1 MPIAKKTWTIIGG
14 IRCNFIMSFIFLGGI
29 MLEKDFQ
36 AKVVK
41 EIKNMFPDSF
51 VLKCDGSNTPQG
63 FPDILIINGNKWA
76 VLEFKKS
83 ERERYSVN
91 GQRPNQ
97 EYYISRL
104 GKMSFAK
111 FIYPENKEDV
121 LDELQ
126 QALRA

>member
-1 MPIAKKTWTIIGG
+1 MFASYL
-14 IRCNFIMSFIFLGGI
+14 FYLGGI
-29 MLEKDFQ
+29 MLEREFQ
-36 AKVVK
+36 AKVIK
-41 EIKNMFPDSF
+41 EIKKMFPDCF

-63 FPDILIINGNKWA
+63 FPDILIINQNKWA

-83 ERERYSVN
+83 EKDRKSDN
-91 GQRPNQ
+91 GVRPNQ

-126 QALRA
+126 QALRS

>member
-1 MPIAKKTWTIIGG
+1 MFAHPLFFIGG
-14 IRCNFIMSFIFLGGI
+14 T
-29 MLEKDFQ
+29 MLERDFQ
-36 AKVVK
+36 AIVIK
-41 EIKNMFPDSF
+41 EIRDLFPDCF

-63 FPDILIINGNKWA
+63 FPDILVIYNDKWA

-83 ERERYSVN
+83 EKETKSKN
-91 GQRPNQ
+91 GVRPNQ

-111 FIYPENKEDV
+111 FIYPENKEEV

-126 QALRA
+126 QALRS

>member
-1 MPIAKKTWTIIGG
+1 MSYSFFLFGG
-14 IRCNFIMSFIFLGGI
+14 R

-36 AKVVK
+36 AKVIL
-41 EIKNMFPDSF
+41 EIKEMLPDCF
-51 VLKCDGSNTPQG
+51 ILKCDGSNTPQG

-83 ERERYSVN
+83 EKDRYSKSGV
-91 GQRPNQ
+91 RPNQ

-104 GKMSFAK
+104 GTMSFAK

-121 LDELQ
+121 LNGLQ
-126 QALRA
+126 QALRT

>member
-1 MPIAKKTWTIIGG
+1 MFRIP
-14 IRCNFIMSFIFLGGI
+14 SYFLGGI
-29 MLEKDFQ
+29 MLERDFQ
-36 AKVVK
+36 ALVIK
-41 EIKNMFPDSF
+41 EIKNMFPECF

-63 FPDILIINGNKWA
+63 FPDILIINDSKWA

-83 ERERYSVN
+83 EKDRNSKN
-91 GQRPNQ
+91 GPRPNQ

-111 FIYPENKEDV
+111 FIYPENKEEV

-126 QALRA
+126 QAFRS

>member
-1 MPIAKKTWTIIGG
+1 
-14 IRCNFIMSFIFLGGI
+14 

-36 AKVVK
+36 SKVIRK
-41 EIKNMFPDSF
+41 IKDIFPGCF

-63 FPDILIINGNKWA
+63 FPDILIIYENKWA

-83 ERERYSVN
+83 EKERYSKD
-91 GQRPNQ
+91 GPRPNQ

-111 FIYPENKEDV
+111 FIYPENEEEV

-126 QALRA
+126 QAFRTKR

>member
-1 MPIAKKTWTIIGG
+1 
-14 IRCNFIMSFIFLGGI
+14 

-36 AKVVK
+36 SKVIK
-41 EIKNMFPDSF
+41 EIKSIFPESF

-63 FPDILIINGNKWA
+63 FPDILIINKDKWA

-83 ERERYSVN
+83 KKDRFSKN
-91 GQRPNQ
+91 GTQPNQ

-104 GKMSFAK
+104 GKMSYAS
-111 FIYPENKEDV
+111 FIYPENKEEI

-126 QALRA
+126 QAFRA

>member
-1 MPIAKKTWTIIGG
+1 M
-14 IRCNFIMSFIFLGGI
+14 CLHLLFYFLGGI

-36 AKVVK
+36 SKVIRKIK
-41 EIKNMFPDSF
+41 EMFSGCF

-63 FPDILIINGNKWA
+63 FPDILIIYENKWA

-83 ERERYSVN
+83 EKERFSKN
-91 GQRPNQ
+91 GPRPNQ
-97 EYYISRL
+97 EYYVSRL

-111 FIYPENKEDV
+111 FIYPENEKEV

-126 QALRA
+126 QAFRA

>member
-1 MPIAKKTWTIIGG
+1 MCFHYP
-14 IRCNFIMSFIFLGGI
+14 FYFLGGA
-29 MLEKDFQ
+29 MLERDFQ
-36 AKVVK
+36 AKVIK
-41 EIKNMFPDSF
+41 EIRELFPDCF

-63 FPDILIINGNKWA
+63 FPDILVIYKDKWA

-83 ERERYSVN
+83 EKERYSKN
-91 GQRPNQ
+91 GPRPNQ

-111 FIYPENKEDV
+111 FIYPENKEEV

-126 QALRA
+126 QAFRA